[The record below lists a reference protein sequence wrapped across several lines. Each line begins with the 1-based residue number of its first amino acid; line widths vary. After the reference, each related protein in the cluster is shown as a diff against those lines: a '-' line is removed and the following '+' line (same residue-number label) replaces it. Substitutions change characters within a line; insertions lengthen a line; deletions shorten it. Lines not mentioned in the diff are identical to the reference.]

1 MSPNQDIP
9 PNASAVI
16 ANKLF
21 ESVAK
26 QTPSSQEKRGDQ
38 KLDRAREIAEEF
50 ESVIT
55 QEDRNVIEARITQ

>member
-16 ANKLF
+16 ANKF
-21 ESVAK
+21 FDSVAK
-26 QTPSSQEKRGDQ
+26 QLPSSQEKRGDQ
-38 KLDRAREIAEEF
+38 KLDRAREMAEEF

-55 QEDRNVIEARITQ
+55 QQDRNVIEERIT

>member
-16 ANKLF
+16 ANKFLD
-21 ESVAK
+21 SVAK
-26 QTPSSQEKRGDQ
+26 QLPSSQEKRGDQ
-38 KLDRAREIAEEF
+38 KLDRARELAEEF

-55 QEDRNVIEARITQ
+55 QQDRTIIEERIT